1 MLFRSKLGF
10 PVPIRNWLKEE
21 DWYEN
26 IKAAFGGETAS
37 DYFHTD
43 YLMELLEEHKKGA
56 ADNSRKIWTV
66 YVFLVWYHIFFESQG
81 NIDYNRYRESSVRG
95 QMI

>member
-1 MLFRSKLGF
+1 
-10 PVPIRNWLKEE
+10 
-21 DWYEN
+21 
-26 IKAAFGGETAS
+26 
-37 DYFHTD
+37 
-43 YLMELLEEHKKGA
+43 MELLEEHKKGA